1 MYSPGKSKADD
12 SSSSSWLTTFGDM
25 ITLLFTFFVL
35 VYSFCSYSPGEWET
49 AVGSIKG
56 ALAVIPGTKGNRV
69 IPGGG
74 AGPFPGHLGVVPL
87 FGHVLAL
94 EETRQRAFNREL
106 AEIRDDVGGTEGIEI
121 EETSTGCIFRIAT
134 PLLFDRGSAD
144 TKDSAEGLLETIAH
158 TTRGGEAIVVVTGHT
173 CDLPISTS
181 QFRSN
186 WELSARRAT
195 NVLRV
200 IQAKAGPQTRFVAL
214 ARGEHDPLVP
224 NEDEQCRSRNRRVEI
239 RLDFVGGFPFE
250 S

>member
-1 MYSPGKSKADD
+1 MHSLGKAKADD
-12 SSSSSWLTTFGDM
+12 SSGSSWLTTFGDM

-74 AGPFPGHLGVVPL
+74 SGPFPAHLGVVPL
-87 FGHVLAL
+87 FGDVLSL
-94 EETRQRAFNREL
+94 EEIRQRAFGREVTK
-106 AEIRDDVGGTEGIEI
+106 IREDVEGVEGIEL
-121 EETSTGCIFRIAT
+121 EETSTGCVLRIAT

-144 TKDSAEGLLETIAH
+144 TKASAEGLLEAVAR
-158 TTRGGEAIVVVTGHT
+158 TTHSGEVIVVVTGHT

-200 IQAKAGPQTRFVAL
+200 IQAKASPNTRFVAL
-214 ARGEHDPLVP
+214 ARGEYAPLVA
-224 NEDEQCRSRNRRVEI
+224 NVDEQCRSRNRRVEI